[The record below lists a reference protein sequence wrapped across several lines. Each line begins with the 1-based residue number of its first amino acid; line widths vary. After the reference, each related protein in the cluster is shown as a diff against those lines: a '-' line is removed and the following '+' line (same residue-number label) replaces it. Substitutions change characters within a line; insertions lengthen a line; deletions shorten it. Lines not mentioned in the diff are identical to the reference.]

1 MFPCCQIVKF
11 SSKTLDQFLYSRK
24 VYVSLGKRCP
34 IIFSGKLHLY
44 SGLVCFGFSTIFPTL
59 APFFISVAVKGTG
72 SSVSAMALLQP
83 ACPLAHPD
91 PQYYRWC
98 LSSWI
103 KKSYKKQHSVYLML
117 PILSCMLKISQ
128 ILDSFCALLNSLPH
142 SLLVSHDKW
151 F

>member
-24 VYVSLGKRCP
+24 AYVSLGKRCL
-34 IIFSGKLHLY
+34 IIFSVAFILWASLL
-44 SGLVCFGFSTIFPTL
+44 LVFYNFPPL

-72 SSVSAMALLQP
+72 SSVSAMGLLQP

-91 PQYYRWC
+91 PQYYGWC

-117 PILSCMLKISQ
+117 PVWSCMLKISQ
-128 ILDSFCALLNSLPH
+128 ILDSFCGLLNCLPH
-142 SLLVSHDKW
+142 SLLVSHDMW